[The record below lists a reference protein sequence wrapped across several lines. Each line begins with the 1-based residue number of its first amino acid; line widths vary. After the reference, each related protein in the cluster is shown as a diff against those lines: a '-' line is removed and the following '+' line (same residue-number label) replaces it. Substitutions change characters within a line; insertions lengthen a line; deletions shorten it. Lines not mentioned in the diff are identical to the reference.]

1 MLTRVLIMLS
11 LWLLACM
18 GMSGNALADPG
29 NYVLVSDNVELT
41 RGDDGTA
48 TIEVSLINLTN
59 ADAKVSAAVTPEQKE
74 CRAAVDSDGLLRRG
88 RQSTF
93 KITVTGC
100 SLPDKDPTNV
110 KVVLDKTTTLP
121 TVSAT
126 PTPGPDP
133 DWHLM
138 GIFFPTVVGAG
149 AVVGWAV
156 LSSGSGSSEP
166 TPPLKHLKDGW
177 TLKDSVAADVTFL
190 ATAFTGVFGA
200 TEVLKELG
208 DKTGSVLA
216 LATVAS
222 AVGLGL
228 VGAASFVVQAFRK
241 EGNVT
246 TLGLWAGSTLT
257 LGGTAGQLWVVLL
270 ATGDL
275 DLGSIGDVWLYVAGG
290 LASLLLGLYGY
301 KNTVFSLKAETK
313 PPLTLKR
320 RKQYLDQLYRD
331 MRDESKTDGEQVKLL
346 DDYESLVLGRPATS
360 AIP

>member
-1 MLTRVLIMLS
+1 MLTRVLTMLS

-18 GMSGNALADPG
+18 GMSGTALADPG
-29 NYVLVSDNVELT
+29 NYVLVSDKVELT
-41 RGDDGTA
+41 RHDDGTA

-59 ADAKVSAAVTPEQKE
+59 VDAEVSAAVTPEQKG

-110 KVVLDKTTTLP
+110 NVVLDKTTTLP

-126 PTPGPDP
+126 PTGPDP

-138 GIFFPTVVGAG
+138 GVFLPTVLGAG
-149 AVVGWAV
+149 AVVALALL
-156 LSSGSGSSEP
+156 LSAPSEP
-166 TPPLKHLKDGW
+166 TPQLKHLKDGW
-177 TLKDSVAADVTFL
+177 TLKDSVAADVTVL
-190 ATAFTGVFGA
+190 ATAFTGIFGA
-200 TEVLKELG
+200 TDVLKALG

-270 ATGDL
+270 AARNL
-275 DLGSIGDVWLYVAGG
+275 DLGSIGDVWLYAAGG
-290 LASLLLGLYGY
+290 LASLLLCLYGY
-301 KNTVFSLKAETK
+301 TNTVFSLKAETK

-331 MRDESKTDGEQVKLL
+331 MSDESKTVEEQAKLL
-346 DDYESLVLGRPATS
+346 DDYENRVLGRPPTS